1 MEVECINTRLLA
13 RSPLAVRIVKVDSP
27 SLFWAQLKTSNED
40 FRELLEDLTRRMT
53 RKGHML
59 RLFPDHII
67 VGEAVAIREGKG
79 WQRGIITDVNGD
91 RTVAVSLRDWGRN
104 VERPC
109 FEVHIL
115 EDRFRQM
122 RWQGIPCGL
131 GYTAPFSGSTWSR
144 KAKDL
149 TKFLINQQEGYISIL
164 GTVRDEGA
172 LVELKI
178 RSGGNARQYHEI
190 NFKETLIKLGYAQH
204 SDNLRT
210 GSHPLI

>member
-1 MEVECINTRLLA
+1 MEVECVNTRLLA
-13 RSPLAVRIVKVDSP
+13 RSPLTVTIVKVDSL

-59 RLFPDHII
+59 RLLPDHII
-67 VGEAVAIREGKG
+67 VGEAVAIREGRG
-79 WQRGIITDVNGD
+79 WQRGVITDV
-91 RTVAVSLRDWGRN
+91 DWGRS

-109 FEVHIL
+109 FEVYIL

-122 RWQGIPCGL
+122 RWQGISCGL
-131 GYTAPFSGSTWSR
+131 AYIAPFSGSSWSR

-149 TKFLINQQEGYISIL
+149 TKFLINQQEGHISIL
-164 GTVRDEGA
+164 RTVRDEGA

-178 RSGGNARQYHEI
+178 RSGGNAREYHEI
-190 NFKETLIKLGYAQH
+190 NFKETLIKLGYARH
-204 SDNLRT
+204 SDKLRT
-210 GSHPLI
+210 GSHPFI